1 MALGMMKG
9 ESVGEGRKEL
19 ECCHREGGWVREGRD
34 TFGKFLQDL
43 EASMGEEWHVATY
56 AAP

>member
-1 MALGMMKG
+1 MMKG